1 VVALGEVMARLETP
15 GCGRFQ
21 QALPGVMDVTFAGA
35 EASVAASIAYLGG
48 DAAFVSALP
57 EHAIADACVAD
68 LRSLGVQIHIH
79 IHVIRRIKRVLK
91 NKRLRRSRRS
101 KNKKQK
107 AHHRLHY
114 IGTDSHE

>member
-1 VVALGEVMARLETP
+1 MLIFWMFIMGAVAYLDRVNI
-15 GCGRFQ
+15 
-21 QALPGVMDVTFAGA
+21 
-35 EASVAASIAYLGG
+35 SIAGQAIQKDFGLTDLQLGWVFS
-48 DAAFVSALP
+48 AFVIGYALFQVP
-57 EHAIADACVAD
+57 
-68 LRSLGVQIHIH
+68 GVQIHIH